1 MTSKRP
7 YDALLFDLDGTLLG
21 EDSRVRPR
29 NKEMLQALEREGV
42 LCLIATGRS
51 LISTRP
57 VIEELGLES
66 PAVVFNGA
74 AIWCPKKQRFL
85 EEQTL
90 ADSTVER
97 ALEFAGG
104 RDLMTVVMR
113 TDSKV
118 GTAPRNSAEE
128 ACIRA
133 FHGLQ
138 IVERPEL
145 RLDYS
150 IRVTIF
156 SEEHQD
162 SRVLCDEVE
171 RAIDRPMYLTHFPLD
186 HLPGFRDSRVV
197 VCDVQPPCKGK
208 GEAVRF
214 LEDQYGIPP
223 ERVLAFGDA
232 SNDVPMFEAAGMSV
246 AMSDGMPEAL
256 EAAQEIIGDNDTDAI
271 AEYLER
277 VFEITPAK

>member
-1 MTSKRP
+1 MIATRP

-29 NKEMLQALEREGV
+29 SREMLRALEREGV
-42 LCLIATGRS
+42 LCVIATGRS
-51 LISTRP
+51 WISTRP
-57 VIEELGLES
+57 VIEELGLQS

-74 AIWCPKKQRFL
+74 AIWCPKRERFL

-90 ADSTVER
+90 SDSTVER
-97 ALEFAGG
+97 ALAFAAR
-104 RDLMTVVMR
+104 RDLLTVVMR
-113 TDSKV
+113 SDSKV
-118 GTAPRNSAEE
+118 ATAPRSPSEE

-133 FHGLQ
+133 FHGLR

-156 SEEHQD
+156 SEEHRD
-162 SRVLCDEVE
+162 SRALCDEVE

-186 HLPGFRDSRVV
+186 HLPGFREHAAV
-197 VCDVQPPCKGK
+197 VCDVQPPCRGK

-214 LEDQYGIPP
+214 LEEHYGIPP
-223 ERVLAFGDA
+223 ARVMAFGDA

-256 EAAQEIIGDNDTDAI
+256 AAAREVIGDNDTDAI

-277 VFEITPAK
+277 VFAITRA